1 MKSFNSEIKKISARE
16 ILDSRGTPTVEAT
29 VVLESGAIGTA
40 SVPSGASTGVHE
52 AVELRDREKRMH
64 GKGVLRAVESV
75 KEKICPSLIGI
86 SALDQVRADSIM
98 ITLDGTGN
106 KSNLGA
112 NAILSVSL
120 AIARASANHIGIPLY
135 RYLGGS
141 TKNTLPV
148 PMMNILNGGA
158 HADNNIDIQEFMIV
172 PHGAESVTEA
182 VRMGSEVYFHLKKLL
197 TDSGFSSA
205 VGDEGG
211 FAPNLDNERQA
222 IELILKSIERA
233 GLKAGADESL
243 ALDVASSEWH
253 SVEEKCYIMPKSN
266 KRMSREDLASMLRTL
281 RDEYPIISIEDGMGE
296 DDVTGWRILTE
307 KMKKDTLLVGDVFDK
322 FHVISHFLFL
332 DKFLLTEKGLTLVV
346 EHTFDLGFEGRKND
360 VIEKGVHTAED
371 YSTDYDADDDLHAG
385 INVAFCGGILDNGF
399 CFDSNRASFVA
410 DLICGFLDKV
420 HVFSHFLFLDKFC
433 FGFE

>member
-64 GKGVLRAVESV
+64 GKGVLRAASAV
-75 KEKICPSLIGI
+75 KDKISPSLIGI

-172 PHGAESVTEA
+172 PHGAENVTEA

-233 GLKAGADESL
+233 GLKAGADVSL

-281 RDEYPIISIEDGMGE
+281 SDEYPIISIEDGMGE

-307 KMKKDTLLVGDVFDK
+307 KMKKDTLLVGDDLFVTDK
-322 FHVISHFLFL
+322 RRLIMGKTQGIANAILIKPNQIGTLSEVIETVDYAKTNGYKTIMSHRSGETADTFIADLSVAL
-332 DKFLLTEKGLTLVV
+332 GCELIKTGAPARSERTEKYNRLM
-346 EHTFDLGFEGRKND
+346 K
-360 VIEKGVHTAED
+360 IESELFAPS
-371 YSTDYDADDDLHAG
+371 YAG
-385 INVAFCGGILDNGF
+385 EMF
-399 CFDSNRASFVA
+399 
-410 DLICGFLDKV
+410 
-420 HVFSHFLFLDKFC
+420 
-433 FGFE
+433 